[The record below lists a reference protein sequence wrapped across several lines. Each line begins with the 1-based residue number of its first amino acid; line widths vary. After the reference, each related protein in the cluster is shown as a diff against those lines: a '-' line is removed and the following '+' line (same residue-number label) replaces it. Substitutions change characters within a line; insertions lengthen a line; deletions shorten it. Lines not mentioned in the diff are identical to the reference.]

1 MPYLSANL
9 VLIIAC
15 FSAGC
20 ISTWRVLSWK
30 FDSEIAE
37 TKAALAVANEG
48 IRMQNKAITEA
59 AQAAKRLSRL
69 REAALA
75 DAKKRNDDLRKR
87 ANIPHPSP
95 ADGCKEVLDKAWSR
109 GM

>member
-9 VLIIAC
+9 VLIVAC

-30 FDSEIAE
+30 FDSEMAE
-37 TKAALAVANEG
+37 TKSALAVANEG

-59 AQAAKRLSRL
+59 AQAAERL
-69 REAALA
+69 RRLRDNALA
-75 DAKKRNDDLRKR
+75 DAEKKNAILRER
-87 ANIPHPSP
+87 AKVAAPPSNK
-95 ADGCKEVLDKAWSR
+95 GCDKLLSELWGA
-109 GM
+109 